1 MRKQRFQRVRQQFVK
16 FLRIL
21 PERNDRTRNSLT
33 TASVRGQPVKYIT
46 FLFKPLQSTAK
57 LTGRVTIVCVDASPR
72 PASFATLYSNLPSP
86 SLCVFVRVPC
96 GPNLVHLALWHQK
109 KNIFIFPPVL
119 PAPPSECRPHPFHR
133 PRGCHCFQRH
143 PPIPPSLPYLP
154 DPRETVLRRNP
165 LLMLHK
171 ACGPCN
177 AGVKTKCPNKGST
190 YLWGR
195 DDPM

>member
-86 SLCVFVRVPC
+86 SLCGIVRVPC
-96 GPNLVHLALWHQK
+96 GQNLVHLALRQQK
-109 KNIFIFPPVL
+109 KRHLSFSTRPPRSTLRMPPQPISPSARMPLFSATPSDSAVGTISAGSSGTS
-119 PAPPSECRPHPFHR
+119 PAPILNDCLSNR
-133 PRGCHCFQRH
+133 
-143 PPIPPSLPYLP
+143 
-154 DPRETVLRRNP
+154 
-165 LLMLHK
+165 
-171 ACGPCN
+171 
-177 AGVKTKCPNKGST
+177 
-190 YLWGR
+190 
-195 DDPM
+195 

>member
-1 MRKQRFQRVRQQFVK
+1 MRKQRFQRVRQQFVE

-21 PERNDRTRNSLT
+21 PERNDRTQNSLT

-96 GPNLVHLALWHQK
+96 GQNLVHPTLRQQK
-109 KNIFIFPPVL
+109 VKTMSIFPPVL
-119 PAPPSECRPHPFHR
+119 PAQPSGSPVRKPPHPFLR
-133 PRGCHCFQRH
+133 PR
-143 PPIPPSLPYLP
+143 
-154 DPRETVLRRNP
+154 
-165 LLMLHK
+165 
-171 ACGPCN
+171 
-177 AGVKTKCPNKGST
+177 
-190 YLWGR
+190 
-195 DDPM
+195 

>member
-33 TASVRGQPVKYIT
+33 TASIRGQPVKYIT

-86 SLCVFVRVPC
+86 SLCGIVRVPC
-96 GPNLVHLALWHQK
+96 GQNLVHLALRQQK
-109 KNIFIFPPVL
+109 KTYLFFH
-119 PAPPSECRPHPFHR
+119 PSSPL
-133 PRGCHCFQRH
+133 H
-143 PPIPPSLPYLP
+143 PPNAAPTHFTVREDATVFSDTLRFRRPKPYLP
-154 DPRETVLRRNP
+154 GPREQVLHPDRVLNYF
-165 LLMLHK
+165 LS
-171 ACGPCN
+171 N
-177 AGVKTKCPNKGST
+177 Q
-190 YLWGR
+190 
-195 DDPM
+195 